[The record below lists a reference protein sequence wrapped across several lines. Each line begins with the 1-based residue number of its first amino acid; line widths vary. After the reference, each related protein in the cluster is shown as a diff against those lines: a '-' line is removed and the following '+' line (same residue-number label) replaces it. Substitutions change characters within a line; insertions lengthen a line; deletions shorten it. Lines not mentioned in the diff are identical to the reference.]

1 MKLILERLMARYSL
15 WFKLAFFA
23 VLALGLYLGM
33 SPSPPPTAYSW
44 QASGYH
50 AGGIFALTL
59 LSFTAFPRWRW
70 WFRAV
75 FMTLVGV
82 AVELV
87 QSLHPTRSPDWGDIL
102 ANSTGLGA
110 GLLVIAAYLLI
121 RKRMLSASR

>member
-33 SPSPPPTAYSW
+33 SPSPPPTAYNW

-70 WFRAV
+70 WFRAI

-87 QSLHPTRSPDWGDIL
+87 QALHPTRSPDWGDIL
-102 ANSTGLGA
+102 ANSSGLGA
-110 GLLVIAAYLLI
+110 GLLVIAIYLLV
-121 RKRMLSASR
+121 RQRALSRNR